1 MIVLLTLLPTLLEAL
16 TVMVYTL
23 SSSSPLMVWL
33 LELSVIVAL
42 PWSSSGQ
49 PTEVFLCHSIR
60 YWVTIEPLEMF
71 HEREML
77 VVVLETIL
85 AVG

>member
-1 MIVLLTLLPTLLEAL
+1 MMA
-16 TVMVYTL
+16 YTL
-23 SSSSPLMVWL
+23 SASSSLMVWL
-33 LELSVIVAL
+33 LEPSVIVAL
-42 PWSSSGQ
+42 PWSSSEQ
-49 PTEVFLCHSIR
+49 PTEVFLCHSSR

-77 VVVLETIL
+77 VAVLETSL